1 MPPLCCASGSHLS
14 LSFPDEVAELQT
26 VKLEGLTAAS
36 PCTRQTSDTTGDQG
50 PLVSTLQGL
59 SLAALLAELHAVCDV
74 PIITGVPASLFP
86 QSKSHVS
93 YMPRFSAH
101 CGAY

>member
-36 PCTRQTSDTTGDQG
+36 PCTRQTSDTTGTKGRWYPHFKASPWQ
-50 PLVSTLQGL
+50 L
-59 SLAALLAELHAVCDV
+59 SWLS
-74 PIITGVPASLFP
+74 SLP
-86 QSKSHVS
+86 
-93 YMPRFSAH
+93 
-101 CGAY
+101 CCL